1 MTTNVVVTAP
11 GYPGKKVIVLV
22 SDGRGSQWRKAAVLS
37 QGESHTT
44 AATGSQDVCVVEMT
58 DEDYAESQWAVED

>member
-11 GYPGKKVIVLV
+11 GYPGKKVVVLV

-37 QGESHTT
+37 HGESYTT
-44 AATGSQDVCVVEMT
+44 VATDSQDVCVVEMT
-58 DEDYAESQWAVED
+58 EDEYATSYPED